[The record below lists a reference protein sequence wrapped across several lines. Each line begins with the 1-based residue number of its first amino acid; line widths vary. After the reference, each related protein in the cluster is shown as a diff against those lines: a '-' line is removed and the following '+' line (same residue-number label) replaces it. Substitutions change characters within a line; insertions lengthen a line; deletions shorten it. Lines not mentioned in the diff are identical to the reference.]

1 MAATNAKKEANRWAA
16 LLDAAAAQFAQR
28 GYHATTIRDIAKATA
43 MTPGAIYFHVPTKQ
57 HLLLAVYEEGVRR
70 ILENLEAA
78 LVGRSGR
85 FERLEAAVIAH
96 LKSINEPSPYAR
108 VIIRVMP
115 DDIPEIADQLKRLRE
130 RYEAKF
136 RAIMAALPVARGR
149 NRDLARLFLLGAMNW
164 MPVWYRGQGD
174 DLAAIGRELLAP
186 LRAALPAGDLR
197 ETA

>member
-16 LLDAAAAQFAQR
+16 LLDAAAGQFAQR
-28 GYHATTIRDIAKATA
+28 GFHATTIRDIAKATS

-70 ILENLEAA
+70 ILENLDAA
-78 LVGRSGR
+78 LVGRTGR

-108 VIIRVMP
+108 VIIRVTP
-115 DDIPEIADQLKRLRE
+115 DDIPEIADQLKLLRE
-130 RYEAKF
+130 RYEARF

-149 NRDLARLFLLGAMNW
+149 NRNLARLFLLGAMNW
-164 MPVWYRGQGD
+164 MPVWYRGEGD
-174 DLAAIGRELLAP
+174 DLDAIGRELLAP
-186 LRAALPAGDLR
+186 LRAAMPSDELR
-197 ETA
+197 ESA